1 MIFYECHKSIN
12 VMSRNF
18 DSRRKTWGFKTK
30 KRLFQVVLTQNGLLF
45 LKTVLHYIDRNEKE
59 LFEIEDGSL

>member
-1 MIFYECHKSIN
+1 
-12 VMSRNF
+12 MSRNF